1 MEEDKKNRIILMG
14 AGKLAWHLGPALRE
28 AGYSIIQVLSRTAD
42 SARSLADSLATGWT
56 TDPGQLDPAADILLY
71 CVSDRVIPDLFCQ
84 IELSNR
90 IMIHTAGSVPA
101 DVFKG
106 ICRDYGVLYPVM
118 TFSKDRKL
126 DFKKIPICIE
136 ASSKESLAVIEQM
149 AGRLSDSVQHMDSDT
164 RKVLHIASI
173 IASNFSNYMYYLS
186 GNVLSTK
193 DIDLELLKPLIL
205 ETTLKIFEMDPLSAQ
220 TGPAS
225 RNDSEVIKDHIDLL
239 KDRPELQ
246 KIYTFVSDSIT
257 NHFKSL

>member
-1 MEEDKKNRIILMG
+1 MEEDRTNRIILIG
-14 AGKLAWHLGPALRE
+14 AGNLAWHLGPALKK
-28 AGYSIIQVLSRTAD
+28 AGYTILQVLSRTSG
-42 SARSLADSLATGWT
+42 SASSLADRLDCSWT

-71 CVSDRVIPDLFCQ
+71 CVSDRVIPGLFCQ
-84 IELSNR
+84 IELSKR

-118 TFSKDRKL
+118 TFTKGRKL
-126 DFKKIPICIE
+126 DFRNIPICYE
-136 ASSKESLAVIEQM
+136 ASSEESLNVVKQM
-149 AGRLSDSVQHMDSDT
+149 AEGLSDKIQQMDSDR

-186 GNVLSTK
+186 NNTLESSNL
-193 DIDLELLKPLIL
+193 DLELLKPLIL
-205 ETTLKIFEMDPLSAQ
+205 ETASKVFEMDPLSAQ

-225 RNDSEVIKDHIDLL
+225 RNDHEVIQDHIDLL
-239 KDRPELQ
+239 KDDPELQ